1 MKTTNLITKK
11 TAEMTSKK
19 RTRGTPERQFPVI
32 QKGKHLKLL
41 ALHQPWWHLREM
53 LTNQTN

>member
-19 RTRGTPERQFPVI
+19 RTGKTQDRQFPVI
-32 QKGKHLKLL
+32 QKDKHLKLL
-41 ALHQPWWHLREM
+41 PLCQPWWNLREI
-53 LTNQTN
+53 LTN